1 MICDSNDK
9 RGNMNIL
16 AIDTTSTG
24 LSIALI
30 KGDEMFSFTKE
41 IGKSGHSATL
51 MVEVDKL
58 LKDKGVDVNTLDVVG
73 VVVGPGSFTGIRIGV
88 SAMTAIAFATGA
100 KRVRVTSFDLLAY
113 NRGKVLCGV
122 DAGHGNLYLAEC
134 EDGRVLLQSFVE
146 AKDAASLNM
155 DEIVFAPCEDT
166 DKVLANVV
174 LKKAQ
179 DGDFVDVFE
188 PYYMRKSQA
197 EREKDEV

>member
-1 MICDSNDK
+1 
-9 RGNMNIL
+9 MNIL

-30 KGDEMFSFTKE
+30 KGDEVFSFTKE
-41 IGKSGHSATL
+41 LGKSGHSSTL
-51 MVEVDKL
+51 MVEVDAL
-58 LKDKGVDVNTLDVVG
+58 LKAHNVDVNTLDAVG

-100 KRVRVTSFDLLAY
+100 KRISVTSFELIAY

-122 DAGHGNLYLAEC
+122 DAGHGNLYLAKS
-134 EDGRVLLQSFVE
+134 EDGNVLEQSFVE
-146 AKDAASLNM
+146 AEKAKELDKDS
-155 DEIVFAPCEDT
+155 IFFTPCESMDST
-166 DKVLANVV
+166 LAKVV

-179 DGDFVDVFE
+179 DGQFVNVFE

-197 EREKDEV
+197 EREKDEI